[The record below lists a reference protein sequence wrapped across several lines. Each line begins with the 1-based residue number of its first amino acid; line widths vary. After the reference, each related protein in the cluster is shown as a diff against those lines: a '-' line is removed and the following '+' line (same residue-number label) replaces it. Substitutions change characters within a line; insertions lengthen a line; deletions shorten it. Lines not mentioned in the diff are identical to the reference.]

1 MRITKRLLV
10 SIFTTSA
17 LVVPAGAETLY
28 YEISR
33 DASYIKYTAHASTHD
48 MEGKVGEFWGWLK
61 VDTDSRAVQGKIEVK
76 AKSMTTGNSMRD
88 NNTYK
93 LLEVDKYPMISFQIT
108 GVHSKDL
115 DGIASKEEAIGKK
128 VNAHVIGNFTLHGVT
143 KEITIPAEVDVA
155 STSLKGAAS
164 FKILLTDYDMEP
176 PKFAMFE
183 AENDVDLNVRIVFR
197 QKEEKTEGK

>member
-1 MRITKRLLV
+1 MRITKQLLA
-10 SIFTTSA
+10 SIFITSV
-17 LVVPAGAETLY
+17 LVVPASAEILY

-33 DASYIKYTAHASTHD
+33 DASYIKYTAHATTHD

-61 VDTDSRAVQGKIEVK
+61 VDTDSRLVQGKIEVK

-93 LLEVDKYPMISFQIT
+93 LLEVDKYPMIIFEIT

-115 DGIASKEEAIGKK
+115 DSIASKDDALGKNLS
-128 VNAHVIGNFTLHGVT
+128 VHVMGNFTLHGTT
-143 KEITIPAEVDVA
+143 KEISIPAEVEV
-155 STSLKGAAS
+155 SSSSLKGSAS
-164 FKILLTDYDMEP
+164 FKILLTDYGMEP

-183 AENDVDLNVRIVFR
+183 ADNDVDLKARIIFR
-197 QKEEKTEGK
+197 EKEQGE